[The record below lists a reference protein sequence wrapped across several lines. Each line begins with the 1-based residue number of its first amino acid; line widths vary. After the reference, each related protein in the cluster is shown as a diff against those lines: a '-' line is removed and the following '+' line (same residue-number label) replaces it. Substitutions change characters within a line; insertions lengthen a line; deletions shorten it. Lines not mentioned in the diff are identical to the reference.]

1 MSKQQ
6 FYKKLTSFRIDEEL
20 REQAEIAAHSM
31 GMTFSQFTRQSLI
44 RNILVAQEIERHLNE
59 RNSRSARGL
68 PFP

>member
-1 MSKQQ
+1 MG
-6 FYKKLTSFRIDEEL
+6 KKRYFKNLTSFRIDPEL

-44 RNILVAQEIERHLNE
+44 RNILVAQDIERHLNE